1 MGAFA
6 SDTTDIRGDYR
17 YSLTRVRDP
26 TSPNITFVLLYP
38 STADADQLDP
48 TLRRCVTFAKR
59 EGFGGMVILNLYA
72 FRTKPKVMLAAGD
85 PVGPDNDRILASATG
100 TVVAGWGAKAAPAR
114 VAEAL
119 ALLPRLHVL
128 GLTKD
133 GHPWHPLYVRAG
145 APLVGWART
154 CLQIMG
160 RIAGPQSEMPC
171 SLWQQATRQRTSDSW
186 FRVIRRTGRRPRT
199 RRHQPAR

>member
-1 MGAFA
+1 MA
-6 SDTTDIRGDYR
+6 
-17 YSLTRVRDP
+17 
-26 TSPNITFVLLYP
+26 NITFVLLNP

-72 FRTKPKVMLAAGD
+72 FRTEHPKVMLAASE

-100 TVVAGWGAKAAPAR
+100 TIVAGWGANAAPAR

-128 GLTKD
+128 GTTKD
-133 GHPWHPLYVRAG
+133 GHSRHPLYVRAD
-145 APLVGWART
+145 APMVEWAPSIRIDSRNMQPLFGNVG
-154 CLQIMG
+154 L
-160 RIAGPQSEMPC
+160 
-171 SLWQQATRQRTSDSW
+171 
-186 FRVIRRTGRRPRT
+186 
-199 RRHQPAR
+199 